1 MSGGKHVLLLVL
13 FVIRQYEG
21 RSKVHHR
28 TRRKSGSIRRVMG
41 RSRCGGITTQGKDLR
56 ELASAIEKAV
66 RCHFAGRT
74 APREVALHFADNPV
88 RQLA

>member
-1 MSGGKHVLLLVL
+1 MYGGKHVLLLVL
-13 FVIRQYEG
+13 LAIRQYDG

-28 TRRKSGSIRRVMG
+28 RRRKSGSIVASWDDPAG
-41 RSRCGGITTQGKDLR
+41 GGITTQGKDLR
-56 ELASAIEKAV
+56 ELASAIEEAV

-88 RQLA
+88 LQLA